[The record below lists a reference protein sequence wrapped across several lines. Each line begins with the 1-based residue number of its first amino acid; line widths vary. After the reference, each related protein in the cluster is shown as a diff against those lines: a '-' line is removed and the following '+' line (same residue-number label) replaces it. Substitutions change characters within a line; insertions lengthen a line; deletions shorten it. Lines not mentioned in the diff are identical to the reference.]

1 MTKRRSCAL
10 EVLWIAWQQGEA
22 KAFALATAQRVRL
35 ANPAHGEAVLA
46 LVGIFEADFLAL
58 DRPLA
63 LGKVAPLHQ
72 GERAVLAVELEEN
85 ITVDLA
91 GERVADDRQ
100 PGFPARQ
107 GLGIACRRRGRRR
120 CLGRRG
126 GAGGGTTRC
135 PGARAGVVDSQPE
148 NVRKR
153 AGFP

>member
-1 MTKRRSCAL
+1 MTKQRSCAL

-22 KAFALATAQRVRL
+22 KAFALATAQRDRF
-35 ANPAHGEAVLA
+35 ANPAHGEAVLV

-85 ITVDLA
+85 IAIDLA

-100 PGFPARQ
+100 PGFAARQ
-107 GLGIACRRRGRRR
+107 GLGIAGC
-120 CLGRRG
+120 CLGRRRRLVRRG
-126 GAGGGTTRC
+126 GAC
-135 PGARAGVVDSQPE
+135 AGPL
-148 NVRKR
+148 
-153 AGFP
+153 PMP